1 MSAPARRAA
10 ALALLLAGCIGG
22 PPPPPRYFSPPLP
35 VRPARVTPAAL
46 EGVTLRLLP
55 VAAAELLRDRI
66 VWRRSDVE
74 LGFYEQERWTE
85 PPARTF
91 ERALA
96 RELFE
101 VRGLVRGGRSASH
114 ELAVELVACEEV
126 LLPEHRA
133 RVVATVALLGA
144 DQTALLE
151 RTFAAEEPIAAEDAQ
166 AMARA
171 VGAALDRVV
180 LDAADALEARLRR

>member
-35 VRPARVTPAAL
+35 VRPARATPAAL

>member
-35 VRPARVTPAAL
+35 VRPARATPAAL

-180 LDAADALEARLRR
+180 LEAADVLEARLRG